1 MEKEPLFRRSTGM
14 RGDPR
19 NATPEHRPISTIA
32 KAHAEPQQSARVSTS
47 RYAQPKVLMGE
58 VTAPRGAETSPDI
71 TRQREALRAFMST
84 HRLVPTQ
91 WSRNAGVPMG
101 ELLAYLSGRSR
112 ELSLPTLEKLARAA
126 GVTLA
131 DLIK

>member
-1 MEKEPLFRRSTGM
+1 MEKEPLIRRSAGM

-19 NATPEHRPISTIA
+19 NAAPEHGPISTIA
-32 KAHAEPQQSARVSTS
+32 KAHLEPQETARISTS

-71 TRQREALRAFMST
+71 KLEREALRAFMSA

-91 WSRNAGVPMG
+91 WSRDAGVSMG
-101 ELLAYLSGRSR
+101 ELLAYLTGRSR
-112 ELSLPTLEKLARAA
+112 GLTLPTLEKLAHAA
-126 GVTLA
+126 GVTPQ
-131 DLIK
+131 DLFK